1 MEKIITEI
9 TPLTEHDSFYVLDHK
24 KDHYDYPLHKHKE
37 VELTFMENCTGVHRV
52 VGDSI
57 EICGQYDLVLI
68 GSNLEHAWE
77 QHPDEVLV
85 DVAAGKKVREFV
97 IQFSPDLLGE
107 SFLAKSQMASLARL
121 FENAKR
127 GVCFGLPAI
136 MRVFNKLDKL
146 SSEAP
151 GFPRVLKLLDIL
163 YQLSLEDDFHLLASS
178 SFASVKSTADSR
190 RVRKVEEYIDDHFKE
205 EIRLGTV
212 ADLAGMTPTAFSRF
226 FKVRTGR
233 TLSDYII
240 DIRLGYA
247 ARQLVDTTTS
257 VVEICYDSG
266 FNNVSNF
273 NRIFKKRKG
282 CSPTQFREN
291 YHKNKIFV

>member
-1 MEKIITEI
+1 MNSSMDKIITEI
-9 TPLTEHDSFYVLDHK
+9 TPLTEHDSFYVMDHK
-24 KDHYDYPLHKHKE
+24 KERYDYPLHKHEE
-37 VELTFMENCTGVHRV
+37 VELTFMENCTGVNRV

-57 EICGQYDLVLI
+57 EICGPYDLVLI

-136 MRVFNKLDKL
+136 MRVFNKL
-146 SSEAP
+146 
-151 GFPRVLKLLDIL
+151 
-163 YQLSLEDDFHLLASS
+163 SLEDDFHLLASS
-178 SFASVKSTADSR
+178 SFASVKTTADSR
-190 RVRKVEEYIDDHFKE
+190 RVRKVEEYIDEHFKE
-205 EIRLGTV
+205 EIRLSTV

>member
-9 TPLTEHDSFYVLDHK
+9 TPLTEHDSFYVMDHK
-24 KDHYDYPLHKHKE
+24 KDHYDYPLHKHEE

-121 FENAKR
+121 SLVQPVWPLE
-127 GVCFGLPAI
+127 P
-136 MRVFNKLDKL
+136 L
-146 SSEAP
+146 SPLALALVWP
-151 GFPRVLKLLDIL
+151 PLQVL
-163 YQLSLEDDFHLLASS
+163 
-178 SFASVKSTADSR
+178 V
-190 RVRKVEEYIDDHFKE
+190 
-205 EIRLGTV
+205 
-212 ADLAGMTPTAFSRF
+212 
-226 FKVRTGR
+226 
-233 TLSDYII
+233 
-240 DIRLGYA
+240 
-247 ARQLVDTTTS
+247 
-257 VVEICYDSG
+257 
-266 FNNVSNF
+266 
-273 NRIFKKRKG
+273 
-282 CSPTQFREN
+282 
-291 YHKNKIFV
+291 

>member
-9 TPLTEHDSFYVLDHK
+9 TPLTEHDSFYVMDHK
-24 KDHYDYPLHKHKE
+24 KDHYDYPLHKHEE

-190 RVRKVEEYIDDHFKE
+190 RVRKVEEYIDEHFKE
-205 EIRLGTV
+205 EIRL
-212 ADLAGMTPTAFSRF
+212 APWPTW
-226 FKVRTGR
+226 
-233 TLSDYII
+233 
-240 DIRLGYA
+240 
-247 ARQLVDTTTS
+247 Q
-257 VVEICYDSG
+257 E
-266 FNNVSNF
+266 
-273 NRIFKKRKG
+273 
-282 CSPTQFREN
+282 
-291 YHKNKIFV
+291 